1 MSTGTDTDTGTGAD
15 IGTRRWTQRPA
26 DANWGDFG
34 PDDQLGRLNL
44 LTPEKVLEGVREV
57 RTGRNF
63 CLSLPLD
70 CPGGTALNPRRQPP
84 HLAPTMR
91 GDMPNMAYPLS
102 RDNPSLLDVVCDDT
116 VHLALQYSTQWDS
129 LAHMGQ
135 WFDLSGTG
143 KPEMAFYNG
152 YRAGEDVIGPVDY
165 RPGHAGEPA
174 VTRPPGAYRLGI
186 ENMAASNVQG
196 RAVMIDLKRHFGIEK
211 RGIGLAELQE
221 VMAAQ
226 RVVVE
231 PGDMV
236 CLRTGTDE
244 ALLGM
249 QGEPDIAWLN
259 THFAALDGR
268 DAGLRKW
275 IVDSGVVALI
285 ADNAAVEMLPAR
297 PATTASYASHPLHDL
312 CLFRLGVYLGEL
324 WLLSPLA
331 DWLAEN
337 GRNRFLLTAPPLRL
351 PRAVGS
357 PVSPVATV

>member
-1 MSTGTDTDTGTGAD
+1 MSDTA
-15 IGTRRWTQRPA
+15 RRWMQRPEHS
-26 DANWGDFG
+26 NWGDFG

-44 LTPEKVLEGVREV
+44 LTPAKVLEGVSEV

-70 CPGGTALNPRRQPP
+70 YPGGVALNGRRHPP
-84 HLAPTMR
+84 QVIPTMR
-91 GDMPNMAYPLS
+91 GDKPNMTYPLS
-102 RDNPSLLDVVCDDT
+102 RDTPGLLDVICDDT
-116 VHLALQYSTQWDS
+116 VHMALQYSTQWDS

-135 WFDLSGTG
+135 WFDLSGRG

-152 YRAGEDVIGPVDY
+152 YRAGEDVIGPIDF
-165 RPGHAGEPA
+165 RHGEEQA
-174 VTRPPGAYRLGI
+174 VSRAPGAYRLGI
-186 ENMAASNVQG
+186 ENMAASGVQG
-196 RAVMIDLKRHFGIEK
+196 RGVMIDLKRQFGTQKIA
-211 RGIGLAELQE
+211 IGYRELQ
-221 VMAAQ
+221 AAMTAQ
-226 RVVVE
+226 NVVVE
-231 PGDMV
+231 RGDMV

-244 ALLGM
+244 ALLEMAG
-249 QGEPDIAWLN
+249 QPDMDWLN
-259 THFAALDGR
+259 AHFAALDGR
-268 DAGLRKW
+268 DAELQQW
-275 IVDSGVVALI
+275 IIDSGVVALI

-297 PATTASYASHPLHDL
+297 PAATHFHASHPLHDL

-331 DWLAEN
+331 DWLAAN